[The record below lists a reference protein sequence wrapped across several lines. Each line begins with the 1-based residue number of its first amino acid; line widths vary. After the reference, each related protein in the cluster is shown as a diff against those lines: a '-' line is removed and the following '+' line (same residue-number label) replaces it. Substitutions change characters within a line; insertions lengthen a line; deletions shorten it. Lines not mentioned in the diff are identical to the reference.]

1 MLPERTHT
9 RLYLLCCKEG
19 QNRSLVSV
27 NFKELTLGFCMIFLD
42 SMITGQRDWFLKD
55 GGVEGYVLIFCDSSL
70 LSNYH
75 LENAGSHQKKV
86 SHIQGQRRSPN
97 KTVGGV
103 KLSLESNPILTRDA
117 AAAAAA
123 AKSLQSCPTL
133 CDPIE
138 GSPPGSSIPGI
149 LQART
154 LEMPGG
160 LKQNL
165 VCTRRPH
172 RD

>member
-1 MLPERTHT
+1 M
-9 RLYLLCCKEG
+9 CCKER

-75 LENAGSHQKKV
+75 LENAGSHHKKV

-103 KLSLESNPILTRDA
+103 KLSLESNPIPTRD